1 MVSPQHT
8 LQTVIERHQAQS
20 RRPSLLLLL
29 TLMVIALTM
38 TGCTLEPRGSGD
50 APKGPVTLYWN
61 EPSNRVNGDLLAPL
75 DSSGPGDI
83 IAFDIRYR
91 HKESR
96 RFTRVIVDN
105 SGADS
110 YYFPSISDPENTIF
124 QIAAIDKDGLY
135 SNFVTAVR

>member
-50 APKGPVTLYWN
+50 APKGPVTLYWS
-61 EPSNRVNGDLLAPL
+61 EPMSRVNGDPLA
-75 DSSGPGDI
+75 DDAI